1 MTKEIT
7 NKILY
12 EVLNETAEIL
22 RTGKT
27 ARKIKIGLTTLGSEI
42 APAELLRGAEIAMQR
57 EPGLEVSIIGPVPP
71 CNLPVYQADDED
83 EVHAIL
89 EKLLD
94 EKELDGVVTMH
105 YPFPIG
111 VATIGKVVTP
121 VRGKEMYIA
130 STTGTSDTDRIQA
143 MIKNAVFGVAAA
155 RADGIVNPT
164 LGILNVD
171 GARQVERYLNVM
183 KSRGYDFSW
192 GESQRADGG
201 QILRGNDLILGSV
214 DVVLCDTL
222 TGNILMKLFSSFNSG
237 GDYETMGYGYGPGV
251 GENFDRLICIISRAS
266 GSPVIAGAINYCASM
281 VKGGLQKIAAG
292 EIRKA
297 KQAGWEIPAAPTVL
311 VDAKEEVTPPPAKV
325 TGEQIP
331 GVDIL
336 ELEDA
341 VKSLWKNEIFASSG
355 MGCTGPVI
363 LIADEDKEK
372 ALEILRANQYL

>member
-1 MTKEIT
+1 MNNEI
-7 NKILY
+7 NKKILR

-27 ARKIKIGLTTLGSEI
+27 ARKIRIGLTTVGSEVD
-42 APAELLRGAEIAMQR
+42 PLDLLRGAEIAMQQV
-57 EPGLEVSIIGPVPP
+57 PGLEVSIIGPAPK
-71 CNLPVYQADDED
+71 CNLPVYEAADED
-83 EVHAIL
+83 EVHAVL
-89 EKLLD
+89 ERLLD

-121 VRGKEMYIA
+121 ARGKNMYIA

-143 MIKNAVFGVAAA
+143 MVKNAVFGIAAA
-155 RADGIVNPT
+155 RADGISNPT
-164 LGILNVD
+164 VGILNVD
-171 GARQVERYLNVM
+171 GSRQVERYLNAM
-183 KSRGYDFSW
+183 KSRGYDFCW
-192 GESQRADGG
+192 GESRRADGG
-201 QILRGNDLILGSV
+201 QILRGNDLIQGSV
-214 DVVLCDTL
+214 DVVVCDTL

-281 VKGGLQKIAAG
+281 VSGGIKPIAAH
-292 EIRKA
+292 EILKA
-297 KQAGWEIPAAPTVL
+297 KQAGWQIPAPSAV
-311 VDAKEEVTPPPAKV
+311 AIQASEEITPPPAKI
-325 TGEQIP
+325 TAEQIP
-331 GVDIL
+331 GIDIL

-341 VKSLWKNEIFASSG
+341 VKVLWKNKIFASSG

-363 LIADEDKEK
+363 LVAGEDKAS
-372 ALEILRANQYL
+372 ALEILRANQYK

>member
-1 MTKEIT
+1 MKKET
-7 NKILY
+7 TEILQ

-22 RTGKT
+22 RTGKI
-27 ARKIKIGLTTLGSEI
+27 ARKIQIGLTTLGSEI

-57 EPGLEVSIIGPVPP
+57 EPGLEVSIIGPAPP
-71 CNLPVYQADDED
+71 CNLPVYEAGNED

-89 EKLLD
+89 ERLLD

-111 VATIGKVVTP
+111 VATIGKVITP
-121 VRGKEMYIA
+121 ARGKEMYIA

-143 MIKNAVFGVAAA
+143 MVKNAVFGIAAA
-155 RADGIVNPT
+155 RADGIANPT

-171 GARQVERYLNVM
+171 GGRQVERFLNTM

-192 GESQRADGG
+192 GESQRADSG

-237 GDYETMGYGYGPGV
+237 GDYETVGYGYGPGV
-251 GENFDRLICIISRAS
+251 GENFDRLICIISRVS

-281 VKGGLQKIAAG
+281 VRGGLQQITAD
-292 EIRKA
+292 ETRKA
-297 KQAGWEIPAAPTVL
+297 KHAGWEIPAPTIA
-311 VDAKEEVTPPPAKV
+311 VDAKEEVTPPPAKI

-331 GVDIL
+331 GIDIL

-363 LIADEDKEK
+363 LIAGEDKEK
-372 ALEILRANQYL
+372 AVEILKANQYL

>member
-1 MTKEIT
+1 MKKEIS
-7 NKILY
+7 NKMLQ

-42 APAELLRGAEIAMQR
+42 APVELLRGAEIAMQR
-57 EPGLEVSIIGPVPP
+57 EPGLEVSIIGPAPKYD
-71 CNLPVYQADDED
+71 LPVYKAGDED

-94 EKELDGVVTMH
+94 DKELDGVVTMH

-121 VRGKEMYIA
+121 ARGKEMYIA

-143 MIKNAVFGVAAA
+143 MVKNAVFGIAAA
-155 RADGIVNPT
+155 RADGIANPT

-171 GARQVERYLNVM
+171 GGRQVERYLNAM
-183 KSRGYDFSW
+183 KSRGYDFNW

-281 VKGGLQKIAAG
+281 VKGGLQRIAAT

-297 KQAGWEIPAAPTVL
+297 QQAGWEIPAAPAVAA
-311 VDAKEEVTPPPAKV
+311 DAEREITPPPAKV
-325 TGEQIP
+325 TGEQLP

-341 VKSLWKNEIFASSG
+341 VTSLWKNEIFASSG

-363 LIADEDKEK
+363 LIAGEDKEK

>member
-1 MTKEIT
+1 MNNEI
-7 NKILY
+7 NKKILR

-27 ARKIKIGLTTLGSEI
+27 ARKIRIGLTTVGSEVD
-42 APAELLRGAEIAMQR
+42 PLDLLRGAEIAMQQV
-57 EPGLEVSIIGPVPP
+57 PGLEVSIIGPAPK
-71 CNLPVYQADDED
+71 CNLPVYEAADED
-83 EVHAIL
+83 EVHAVL
-89 EKLLD
+89 ERLLD

-121 VRGKEMYIA
+121 ARGKNMYIA

-143 MIKNAVFGVAAA
+143 MVKNAVFGIAAA
-155 RADGIVNPT
+155 RADGIANPT
-164 LGILNVD
+164 VGILNVD
-171 GARQVERYLNVM
+171 GSRQVERYLNAM
-183 KSRGYDFSW
+183 KSRGYDFCW
-192 GESQRADGG
+192 GESRRADGG
-201 QILRGNDLILGSV
+201 QILRGNDLIQGSV
-214 DVVLCDTL
+214 DVVVCDTL

-281 VKGGLQKIAAG
+281 VSGGIKPIAAH
-292 EIRKA
+292 EILKA
-297 KQAGWEIPAAPTVL
+297 KQAGWQIPAPSAV
-311 VDAKEEVTPPPAKV
+311 AIQAREEITPPPAKI
-325 TGEQIP
+325 TAEQIP
-331 GVDIL
+331 GIDIL

-341 VKSLWKNEIFASSG
+341 VKVLWKNKIFASSG

-363 LIADEDKEK
+363 LVAGEDKAS
-372 ALEILRANQYL
+372 ALEILRANQYI